1 MHRLWYLGW
10 HRSRICTGAPC
21 ASHSVQLAE
30 AKKQAKATERTF
42 VQHQADFN
50 RVRIRCRAERG
61 GAGLG

>member
-1 MHRLWYLGW
+1 M
-10 HRSRICTGAPC
+10 
-21 ASHSVQLAE
+21 QLAE